1 MKHTSILRTL
11 SKLCQGVVVAGLAS
25 AALPSL
31 ADCIQ
36 DAYGNQ
42 YFLNFDTV
50 HQTITGNAKMVQC
63 DGAVWA
69 LVGSYSG
76 ANFNRRQQTIAFANS
91 NDAPNC
97 QFGPFMLKGKYPNY
111 AWYYTY
117 GYGGQDGKFVA
128 CTTGEAPASLAGQGA
143 RR

>member
-1 MKHTSILRTL
+1 MKQTSILRSL
-11 SKLCQGVVVAGLAS
+11 SRLGHGAVAAFLAS
-25 AALPSL
+25 AAVPSQ

-63 DGAVWA
+63 DGAIWA
-69 LVGSYSG
+69 IVGSYSG
-76 ANFNRRQQTIAFANS
+76 ANFNRRQQTLAFANA

-111 AWYYTY
+111 AWYYPY
-117 GYGGQDGKFVA
+117 GYGGQEGKFVA
-128 CTTGEAPASLAGQGA
+128 CTTVEAPVSLPGQGV